1 MPTLTIPMP
10 RLLPVTSAALAAL
23 LAFKTVDVVR
33 SFMPGSDGHVAS
45 GLVLPAEAAAPPA
58 HPAPEKP
65 AEKPADKPA
74 EKTAAKPADKAAEK
88 PAPAAPEGGKQAA
101 EAAAPADPP
110 VSDSERAL
118 LQDLRARRVELE
130 AREKALAA
138 REQVLAAAEQ
148 KLTARVDEL
157 SQLQARLEQLETA
170 RKQRDEGNWQGL
182 VKMYESMKPR
192 DAATIFN
199 DLDTPV
205 LLEVLDRMKE
215 AKAAPILAAMQPDR
229 AREATTKLAQ
239 KRTSANTVGAGAANT
254 TGG

>member
-1 MPTLTIPMP
+1 MPMLSIPVP
-10 RLLPVTSAALAAL
+10 RLLPVTSAALATL
-23 LAFKTVDVVR
+23 LAFKTVDLVR
-33 SFMPGSDGHVAS
+33 SVLPGGEAHAS
-45 GLVLPAEAAAPPA
+45 SSLVVPAEAAAPPA
-58 HPAPEKP
+58 QPATPKPSARP
-65 AEKPADKPA
+65 AEKPAAPVAD
-74 EKTAAKPADKAAEK
+74 AAKP
-88 PAPAAPEGGKQAA
+88 AA
-101 EAAAPADPP
+101 EAAAPAEPP

-130 AREKALAA
+130 AREKTLTA

-148 KLTARVDEL
+148 KLTARVD
-157 SQLQARLEQLETA
+157 QLNALQGRLEQLEAA

-182 VKMYESMKPR
+182 VKMYEAMKPR

-199 DLDTPV
+199 DLDMPV

-239 KRTSANTVGAGAANT
+239 KRTSANTVGG
-254 TGG
+254 